1 MNTLYPLEK
10 NLKPLKTDQQ
20 SSNTIRFEKLKRH
33 SEMIAAL
40 GSGLI
45 VLIAYFL
52 MPTMPKTSIIL
63 YLLAFVMG
71 GFVKAKEGI
80 ETLVQEKEIDVNLLM
95 IIAAIGAAAIGYWLE
110 GAVLIFIFSLSGALE
125 SYTEAKSERDL
136 SKLMKMKPETARVV
150 DENGVERE
158 VKIEQLQEGDLL
170 IIRPG
175 ERIAADG
182 IVQEGFSS
190 VEQAMITGES
200 MPAEKE
206 LGDEVYAGTMNGS
219 GSLIVKV
226 TRAGEDSVFAKII
239 RHIEQ
244 ARNEVPASQ
253 TRIERIEKVYAKAI
267 LSITVLLLFLPH
279 YLLDWSWSETVYRAM
294 VFLVVA
300 SPCALVASIM
310 PAVLSAI
317 SSGARKGIL
326 FKSGRQ
332 LELLSDVKV
341 IAFDKTGTLTKGKPV
356 VTDFIPAQGMDS
368 HELLTALASIESLS
382 EHPIAK
388 AIVQKAQTEGIR
400 LSRPAHLQA
409 ITGLGVE
416 AEYLGQR
423 WRVGKP
429 KMFVQ
434 ITNEIQELVQGLEM
448 EGKTT
453 ILAERAGQI
462 VGVVAL
468 RDTLRDEAN
477 TMVQQLKKMG
487 LKVVMLTGDQEVTA
501 KTIAKEAGIDQVY
514 SNLLPE
520 DKVKAVKELR
530 QHYGKVA
537 MIGDGV
543 NDAPALA
550 TANVGVAMGGAG
562 SDVALETA
570 DLVLMNDELSK
581 IPQAIRLGKRT
592 QRIVKQN
599 MVFALLVICS
609 LILANFLQEMT
620 LPFGVIGHEGSTLL
634 VILNGLRLLR

>member
-1 MNTLYPLEK
+1 MEK

>member
-1 MNTLYPLEK
+1 
-10 NLKPLKTDQQ
+10 
-20 SSNTIRFEKLKRH
+20 
-33 SEMIAAL
+33 MIAAL